1 MYGGTITMK
10 VTPRLS
16 AILEERELRQK
27 DLAAMAGTTEAT
39 ISRFNRQS
47 RYEIETLIRVSRA
60 LDLKI
65 EDLFTIEETE

>member
-1 MYGGTITMK
+1 MK